1 MVGEFK
7 GGYDVKVVFSSKESI
22 SFSVTDD
29 ILQFSKN
36 IVNEV
41 KWVTIVD
48 NDENPKLMI
57 KKGSI
62 DFVLFTKR

>member
-7 GGYDVKVVFSSKESI
+7 GEYDVKVVFSSKESI

-41 KWVTIVD
+41 EWVTIVD

-57 KKGSI
+57 KKGNI